1 VRKILGFA
9 AVVALTAPG
18 LAACRSGG
26 GGAAADR
33 PLGVQAPPAG
43 SAGATTSGAAVER
56 FLGAARASDYRTMGF
71 VFGTA
76 QGAIASRD
84 DANDVEK
91 RMRALACYLTH
102 DRAQQLED
110 VPGSGRERV
119 VTVQLTQRTLTKRT
133 RFTTVPGP
141 AGRWYVRAFDV
152 EPIADFC
159 RSG

>member
-26 GGAAADR
+26 ATSGA
-33 PLGVQAPPAG
+33 GSGSVQPPPAG
-43 SAGATTSGAAVER
+43 SAGAVSSQGAVER
-56 FLGAARASDYRTMGF
+56 FLGAARASDHRTMGF

-76 QGAIASRD
+76 QGAIAARD
-84 DANDVEK
+84 GANDVEK
-91 RMRALACYLTH
+91 RMRALGCYLMH
-102 DRAQQLED
+102 DRAQVLED
-110 VPGSGRERV
+110 VPGNGRERV
-119 VTVQLTQRTLTKRT
+119 VTVQLTQKELTKRT

-152 EPIADFC
+152 DPLADFC
-159 RSG
+159 RTG